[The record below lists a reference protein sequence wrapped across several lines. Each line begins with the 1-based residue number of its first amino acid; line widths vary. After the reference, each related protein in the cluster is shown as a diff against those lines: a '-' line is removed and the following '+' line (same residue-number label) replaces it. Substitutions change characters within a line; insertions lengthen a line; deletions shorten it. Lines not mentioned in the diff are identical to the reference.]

1 MDQYTYIVKNS
12 LKLCFQSM
20 TLFNVRRRWAD
31 EDEDEDSDDDDDEDD
46 DDGDGRRP
54 NDLSDSDEEEYDHPL
69 HSNVQRFDEI
79 FVSD

>member
-12 LKLCFQSM
+12 LKLCFQGM

-31 EDEDEDSDDDDDEDD
+31 EDEGEDSDEDD
-46 DDGDGRRP
+46 NDGDGRP

>member
-12 LKLCFQSM
+12 LKLCFQGM
-20 TLFNVRRRWAD
+20 TLFNVHRRWAD
-31 EDEDEDSDDDDDEDD
+31 EDEGEDSDEDD
-46 DDGDGRRP
+46 NDGDGRP

>member
-12 LKLCFQSM
+12 LKLCFQGM

-31 EDEDEDSDDDDDEDD
+31 EGEDSDEDD
-46 DDGDGRRP
+46 NDGDGRP